1 MPTSTRIYTMAIRVY
16 KPTTPGRRNA
26 SVNLHVEV
34 TKKTPEKSLL
44 APLHKTG
51 ARNNQGK
58 ITVLGRG
65 GGHKRRYRKIDFKRR
80 KDDMPATVIGIEYDP
95 NRSCHIALLRY
106 EDGTLRYILAPRDV
120 TDGAVLLSSA
130 NPVEPSP
137 GNCMPLK
144 HIPTGLSVHC
154 LEMQPGGGGKLCR
167 SAGVG
172 ARLTNKEGR
181 WATLVMPSGEI
192 RQVSVDCRATIGALG
207 NPDHGNVV
215 LGKAGRARWLGKR
228 PRTRGVA
235 MSHHCHP
242 HGGGDGKSKGGQEPS
257 TAAGTQSKGGR
268 TRVRGKSSDARI
280 LRRRK
285 SRRYGQLK
293 V

>member
-1 MPTSTRIYTMAIRVY
+1 MAIRVY

-95 NRSCHIALLRY
+95 NRSSHIALLRY
-106 EDGTLRYILAPRDV
+106 EDGTLRYIPAPRDV
-120 TDGAVLLSSA
+120 TDGDVLLSSSDA
-130 NPVEPSP
+130 IEPSS
-137 GNCMPLK
+137 GNCMPIK
-144 HIPTGLSVHC
+144 HIPTGLSLHC
-154 LEMQPGGGGKLCR
+154 IEMQPGGGGKLCR

-181 WATLVMPSGEI
+181 WATIVMPSGEI
-192 RQVSVDCRATIGALG
+192 RQVSLDCRATIGAIG

-215 LGKAGRARWLGKR
+215 LGKAGRARWLGRR

-257 TAAGTQSKGGR
+257 NAAGTQSKGGR
-268 TRVRGKSSDARI
+268 TRARGKSSDARI
-280 LRRRK
+280 IRRRK
-285 SRRYGQLK
+285 SVRYGQLK